1 MIDRIRRT
9 AGDGMDLR
17 IELGRAKMTPE
28 AAGQLSAGS
37 IVTLDTLVDQPVDIV
52 ARGQLIAR
60 GEVMVLDG
68 SFCVRVT
75 EIVAGRQD
83 A

>member
-1 MIDRIRRT
+1 MIDRIRHA

-17 IELGRAKMTPE
+17 IELGRAKMTSHE
-28 AAGQLSAGS
+28 AGQLAAGS

-52 ARGQLIAR
+52 AGGQLIAR

-68 SFCVRVT
+68 SFCVRIT
-75 EIVAGRQD
+75 ELVAGKKNP
-83 A
+83 